1 MPNKTSRTE
10 KQMGFCNST
19 KGHFDISAIVK
30 PKIDE
35 MYKGYEAPCEFT
47 RGFTDDGHYFTTN
60 TSKVVYETMSTNYC
74 EINDLPYMIEI
85 GFYVNEYY
93 L

>member
-1 MPNKTSRTE
+1 MPNNTSSTE
-10 KQMGFCNST
+10 KQMGFYNPT
-19 KGHFDISAIVK
+19 KGHLNISTIAER
-30 PKIDE
+30 KIDQ
-35 MYKGYEAPCEFT
+35 MYKGYGAPSEFT
-47 RGFTDDGHYFTTN
+47 DGFTDDGHYFKTS